1 MPGLN
6 KPILLFTALLLGSA
20 LTVCGQDILD
30 RKITINA
37 SNQRLADVLK
47 QISNQGGFYFSYN
60 SHIVN
65 RDSLVSLSVTNRS
78 IRQILDQLFNRN
90 IDYKQSNNYLIL
102 RKGAPTIKTGTRS
115 EETAYII
122 TGYVMN
128 AETGERIQDASI
140 YGKQRLR

>member
-6 KPILLFTALLLGSA
+6 KTILLFSGLLLGSVTA
-20 LTVCGQDILD
+20 FSQDILD

-37 SNQRLADVLK
+37 SNQRLAEVLK
-47 QISNQGGFYFSYN
+47 QISNKGAFYFSYN
-60 SHIVN
+60 SHIIN

-102 RKGAPTIKTGTRS
+102 RK
-115 EETAYII
+115 
-122 TGYVMN
+122 
-128 AETGERIQDASI
+128 
-140 YGKQRLR
+140 